1 MRLSTTVDDSPKL
14 RLALAVFIA
23 LIVWLAFLFAL
34 GHWLGTT
41 RSEPAPEKALEMRVV
56 ELDPEPPTHTTPTA
70 TPTPTQTQTQTRT
83 PTPPPALKPSRP
95 VAPRAHVTP
104 GRPAP
109 PETPTPARHAADT
122 TTPVSKEPGPSAE
135 SPASTSNSADEKQ
148 STSPPAT
155 APGDSTARSIAQPLP
170 ALPDDLRE
178 QAYQTVATAR
188 FVIHVDGSVDVELI
202 KPTPDPRL
210 NQLLL
215 EALRKW
221 RFFPALQGGRPVES
235 RQDVRVH
242 FNVN

>member
-14 RLALAVFIA
+14 RLALAILIA
-23 LIVWLAFLFAL
+23 LVVWLVFLFAL
-34 GHWLGTT
+34 GHWLDAT

-56 ELDPEPPTHTTPTA
+56 ELDPEPPTHAAPK
-70 TPTPTQTQTQTRT
+70 PTQTQTS
-83 PTPPPALKPSRP
+83 TPPPAVKPSRP
-95 VAPRAHVTP
+95 GAPRTHAM
-104 GRPAP
+104 PALTAL
-109 PETPTPARHAADT
+109 PETPTPARHPADT
-122 TTPVSKEPGPSAE
+122 TTPVSQEPGPSAE
-135 SPASTSNSADEKQ
+135 SPTPASNSAEEKQ

-155 APGDSTARSIAQPLP
+155 SPGDTAARSIAQPLP

-188 FVIHVDGSVDVELI
+188 FVIHADGSVDVELI
-202 KPTPDPRL
+202 KPTPNPRL

-215 EALRKW
+215 EALHKW